1 MTGTKDFGKI
11 DADLRDVLEDV
22 ADDTLERSFGSLK
35 TASHEA
41 AIFWLLAR
49 GDDDAL
55 QAALDAHGYDSVSA
69 LIEAVQERQFG
80 GQFDAGFSPQDIIQ
94 TPDDLDGG
102 RDD

>member
-22 ADDTLERSFGSLK
+22 ADETLDRSFGSLK

-49 GDDDAL
+49 GDDDAI
-55 QAALDAHGYDSVSA
+55 QDALDAAGYDSVSD

-80 GQFDAGFSPQDIIQ
+80 GQFDAGFSPRAIIEGPTEQ
-94 TPDDLDGG
+94 DGG
-102 RDD
+102 E